1 MTPSASSIYD
11 DDMLFSEPKL
21 SFYDVSDAKETSP
34 LPAWNVQS
42 VIIAGAQK
50 GVS

>member
-1 MTPSASSIYD
+1 MTPIASSIYD
-11 DDMLFSEPKL
+11 DKL

-34 LPAWNVQS
+34 LPTWNVSS

-50 GVS
+50 GVSK